1 MALVNLEPTADNQ
14 RSYRNALGQFATGVA
29 VVTAAHQGAPVGIT
43 VNSFA
48 SVSLAPPLVLWS
60 LDKGSSK
67 FDVFSTQKDYAIH
80 VLAADQ
86 TALSNHFSA
95 NGRDFSMI
103 DWQAD
108 DRGVPL
114 IGGVLARFDCHLAA
128 IHDAGDHLILVGGV
142 QQFALADSP
151 PKPLLFQGGAYQEL
165 K

>member
-1 MALVNLEPTADNQ
+1 MALVSFHPTAESQ
-14 RSYRNALGQFATGVA
+14 RGYRDALGQFATGVA
-29 VVTAAHQGAPVGIT
+29 VVTTAHQGAPAGIT
-43 VNSFA
+43 VKSFS

-86 TALSNHFSA
+86 AALSNHFSA
-95 NGRDFSMI
+95 NGRDFTDI

-108 DRGVPL
+108 ERGVPNL
-114 IGGVLARFDCHLAA
+114 GGVLARFDCHLSA
-128 IHDAGDHLILVGGV
+128 IHEAGDHLILVGTV
-142 QQFALADSP
+142 QNCALSDSP
-151 PKPLLFQGGAYQEL
+151 KKPLLFQGGAYQEL